1 MPGKISA
8 GEVKK
13 LREKTGAGMMEAKA
27 ALQEAGGN
35 LERAVGILRK
45 KGMLKA
51 SKKAER
57 TTSQGIIDSYIHGE
71 GRIGVMLEVNSETD
85 FVARNKEFRA
95 LVHDLALHI
104 AASNPLY
111 ISRSDVP
118 AEVVEKERQIYTEAA
133 RAEGKPGAVVQKIVT
148 GRLEKFFQEI
158 CLLEQPFVKDP
169 NMAIQ
174 DLITQKIVI
183 IGENIQVKRF
193 VRYVLGQ

>member
-35 LERAVGILRK
+35 LERAVGILQK
-45 KGMLKA
+45 KGILKA

-57 TTSQGIIDSYIHGE
+57 MTSQGIIDSYIHGE

-118 AEVVEKERQIYTEAA
+118 AEVVERERQIYTEAA
-133 RAEGKPGAVVQKIVT
+133 QDEGKPGAVVQKIVT

-174 DLITQKIVI
+174 DLITQKIAI